1 MVVFEE
7 MFLESKGKPVKYND
21 VTVQMMDELPV
32 GDLAHLRIRF
42 ESANSEWRQGIS
54 LTTEGTFE
62 VGGQK
67 IKRGL
72 ALWQDTAP
80 QEVDVVVSSKSGT
93 VQVKNIWDVGDGVVH
108 SWHNGAAM
116 IVDSDRERRRYRCND
131 GHPDDDFDDLV
142 FELTTLPG

>member
-1 MVVFEE
+1 MVVFEDL
-7 MFLESKGKPVKYND
+7 FLESKGKPVEYNGE
-21 VTVQMMDELPV
+21 TVQMMDELSV
-32 GDLAHLRIRF
+32 GKSACLQIRF
-42 ESANSEWRQGIS
+42 EQANSEWRQGIS

-80 QEVDVVVSSKSGT
+80 QEVEVVVTSKSEK
-93 VQVKNIWDVGDGVVH
+93 VQIKNIWDVGDGVVH

-116 IVDSDRERRRYRCND
+116 IVDSDGEQKRYRCND
-131 GHPDDDFDDLV
+131 GHADDDFDDLV
-142 FELTTLPG
+142 FTLTSIAF